1 VCGGGFGG
9 LQFIFDDDYAVRYDL
24 AFPVADGAWTKVV
37 VAWRDLIPVLPGPRA
52 KPLGTRDRNRPPRLS
67 VL

>member
-1 VCGGGFGG
+1 VCGVGFGE
-9 LQFIFDDDYAVRYDL
+9 LQFIFDGASDVCYDL
-24 AFPVADGAWTKVV
+24 AFPVTDGAWTKVV